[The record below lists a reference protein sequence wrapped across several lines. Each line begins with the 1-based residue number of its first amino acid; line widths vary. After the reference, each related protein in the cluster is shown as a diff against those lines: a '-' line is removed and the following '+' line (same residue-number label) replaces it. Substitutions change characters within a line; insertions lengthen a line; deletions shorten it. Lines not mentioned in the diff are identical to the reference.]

1 MDDIV
6 IVDFGMG
13 NCWSVQ
19 NALNFLGLKSK
30 ISQDNEKII
39 NSKCLILPGVGSFK
53 KAMLRIK
60 EMKIDIA
67 MNETIK
73 KNSKILGICLGM
85 QLLGNYSEEDGGY
98 EGLNLIDNKVDIITK
113 NNKIK
118 IPHVGFNSVKIPA
131 DSLLFNNID
140 NESDFYFNHS
150 YCMFEKLALKSASTC
165 VYGKTFVASFEAKN
179 IYGTQFHPEKSQTN
193 GLLLL
198 KNFFSLM
205 YKC

>member
-1 MDDIV
+1 MDDI
-6 IVDFGMG
+6 IIIDFGMG

-30 ISQDNEKII
+30 ISQNNEKII
-39 NSKCLILPGVGSFK
+39 NAKCLILPGVGSFK

-60 EMKIDIA
+60 EMKIDKTI
-67 MNETIK
+67 NESIK

-85 QLLGNYSEEDGGY
+85 QLLGNYSEEDGGH
-98 EGLNLIDNKVDIITK
+98 EGLNLIDNRVDIITK
-113 NNKIK
+113 NNEIK

-150 YCMFEKLALKSASTC
+150 YCMSEKLALKNTSTC

-198 KNFFSLM
+198 KNFFSLI

>member
-1 MDDIV
+1 MDDVV
-6 IVDFGMG
+6 IIDFGMG

-30 ISQDNEKII
+30 ISQDNETII

-53 KAMLRIK
+53 KAMQRIK
-60 EMKIDIA
+60 EMKIDKA
-67 MNETIK
+67 MDESIK

-85 QLLGNYSEEDGGY
+85 QLLGNYSEEDGGC
-98 EGLNLIDNKVDIITK
+98 EGLNLIDNRVDIITK
-113 NNKIK
+113 NNEVK

-131 DSLLFNNID
+131 DSLLFNKID

-150 YCMFEKLALKSASTC
+150 YCMFEKSTLEDASTC
-165 VYGKTFVASFEAKN
+165 VYGKSFVASFETKN

-198 KNFFSLM
+198 KNFFSLI